1 MNNKNIIHVI
11 SILLFL
17 SCNSKVEKEEDRKKN
32 EILQENT
39 EGKVD
44 APITVQDIWK
54 KLPLKQLP
62 VNETTNFDNVA
73 NDKFLTEEEIVVL
86 KLDRIFTDYSQY
98 KDAYSIRVAYK
109 LEFSKRFYSIVIN
122 AFKGENELEAILINY
137 NDFENIIDYKTI
149 AYDEIAESI
158 SQTTATIEKNFVTI
172 IDKTDLEETVINISK
187 FHINT
192 SGEFNKVKDVFTST
206 IRPNEAIVL
215 NKTYK
220 DTIQFSSYNDD
231 GDYNLLFG
239 KKDYQEVILTYNYDW
254 EKDNKY
260 HFIEDEFIQITWKMD
275 SIWQAGDSETLDFK
289 ETIIDAKRI
298 AKDEFVQ

>member
-1 MNNKNIIHVI
+1 MNNKNIILVI
-11 SILLFL
+11 SILLFFA
-17 SCNSKVEKEEDRKKN
+17 CNSKVEKKKDSTKD

-44 APITVQDIWK
+44 APITVIDIWK
-54 KLPLKQLP
+54 KLPLKQFP
-62 VNETTNFDNVA
+62 VKETTNFDNIKTKNYL
-73 NDKFLTEEEIVVL
+73 NDEEILTL
-86 KLDRIFTDYSQY
+86 KLSKIFPDYIIHKETY
-98 KDAYSIRVAYK
+98 KFQLAYK
-109 LEFSKRFYSIVIN
+109 VEFSKRFYSILIN
-122 AFKGENELEAILINY
+122 AFKGEHELETILINY
-137 NDFENIIDYKTI
+137 NDYEDIIDYKTI

-172 IDKTDLEETVINISK
+172 IDKTDLEETVIEISK

-192 SGEFNKVKDVFTST
+192 SGEFNIVKDVFTST
-206 IRPNEAIVL
+206 IRPNEAILL

-231 GDYNLLFG
+231 GDYKLLFG
-239 KKDYQEVILTYNYDW
+239 KKDYQDVILTYKYDW
-254 EKDNKY
+254 EVDKKY
-260 HFIEDEFIQITWKMD
+260 DFLENEFIQITWKMD

-298 AKDEFVQ
+298 KK